1 MSDRI
6 IEFEPLVEGVL
17 IRRYKRFLADIQI
30 ENGEIVSAHCANT
43 GPMKGLLNE
52 GAKVRISFSHSTK
65 RKLPWTWEQV
75 KVLGNNNK
83 EVWVGINTLFANK
96 LVKKVIEQNLLND
109 KLGDIEKIKSEVPYG
124 KDKKSRI
131 DFLLTPKS
139 SNPDNRN
146 IYVEVKN
153 TTWTINKIALFPDTE
168 TKRGQKH
175 LVELKDL
182 IPESRSI
189 LVPCIT
195 RKDVDYFSPGDE
207 SDPLYGKLLR
217 ESNSKGMEVIPC
229 CFEFHLDHVTWEGF
243 RPLKFIDIKS
253 LDFLLELEDEMN
265 CQ

>member
-1 MSDRI
+1 MNDRI
-6 IEFEPLVEGVL
+6 IEFEPLIEGIL
-17 IRRYKRFLADIQI
+17 IKRYKRFLADIQI
-30 ENGEIVSAHCANT
+30 DNGEIVTAHCANT

-52 GAKVRISFSHSTK
+52 GAKVRISFSSSTT

-75 KVLGNNNK
+75 KVIGSDNK

-96 LVKKVIEQNLLND
+96 LIRKVIEQNLFKD
-109 KLGDIEKIKSEVPYG
+109 KLGEIAEIKSEVPYG

-153 TTWTINKIALFPDTE
+153 TTWTKNNVALFPDTE

-175 LVELKDL
+175 LIELKGL
-182 IPESRSI
+182 IPESKSV

-195 RKDVDYFSPGDE
+195 RKDIDYFAPGDE
-207 SDPLYGKLLR
+207 SDPLYGVLFR
-217 ESNSKGMEVIPC
+217 ESISAGMLLMPC
-229 CFEFHLDHVTWEGF
+229 CFEFHSDHVVWKGF
-243 RPLKFIDIKS
+243 KPLK
-253 LDFLLELEDEMN
+253 LN
-265 CQ
+265 

>member
-1 MSDRI
+1 MNDRI

-17 IRRYKRFLADIQI
+17 IKRYKRFLADIQI
-30 ENGEIVSAHCANT
+30 DNGEIVTAHCANT
-43 GPMKGLLNE
+43 GPMKGLLKE
-52 GAKVRISFSHSTK
+52 RAQVRISFSSSTS

-75 KVLGNNNK
+75 KVSGTNNE

-96 LVKKVIEQNLLND
+96 LIRKVIEQNLLKD
-109 KLGDIEKIKSEVPYG
+109 KLGDIAKIKSEVPYG

-153 TTWTINKIALFPDTE
+153 TTWTKNNVAFFPDTE

-175 LVELKDL
+175 LIELKAL
-182 IPESRSI
+182 IPQSKSV

-195 RKDVDYFSPGDE
+195 RKDVDYFSPGDDA
-207 SDPLYGKLLR
+207 DPLYGELFR
-217 ESNSKGMEVIPC
+217 ESTNAGMILIPC
-229 CFEFHLDHVTWEGF
+229 CFEFHQDHITWNGF
-243 RPLKFIDIKS
+243 RPLK
-253 LDFLLELEDEMN
+253 LA
-265 CQ
+265 